1 MTTATKAR
9 RTVRQR
15 PKGPIDP
22 AMGERVRAL
31 RTARNMTQAELAG
44 SDFTKGFV
52 SLVESGRTRMSIR
65 AAAIFA
71 SRLGIGVGDLVAY
84 GQPGA
89 GSTAELQLLQAEA
102 HLGAGRLTE
111 ALEVAD
117 ALRRKMDGAG
127 RARLA
132 RLRGRALVELGR
144 PKEALIDLDDALR
157 RFRAA
162 GQRDLAARTLFDL
175 AWAHAAAEAHG
186 EALNLALQ
194 CEHALTAGDIVDRT
208 LELKVLAFLAG
219 SFVLVGDLT
228 AADLRSERA
237 RALAEDVTD
246 PRTLADLYENLTT
259 TRQRQGDLDAA
270 LVYARRAVAAYEDL
284 GRIRDVGSTWNTL
297 GWVYIQRG
305 QGSRAME
312 ALARAEQIAREN
324 RDVRLMGYVLQ
335 SRAELELARD
345 DPAAAIT
352 LAEQSIALEGV
363 SARCRAL
370 SRLVRARALA
380 RTNAAPAAV
389 RSAFSQAAQALEPFG
404 DRVAARAYTA
414 EFEALNERGLHREAS
429 RAAKRALEL
438 LRPLLT

>member
-1 MTTATKAR
+1 MTTATKTR
-9 RTVRQR
+9 HTVRQR
-15 PKGPIDP
+15 AKGPVDP
-22 AMGERVRAL
+22 TMGQRVRAL
-31 RTARNMTQAELAG
+31 RTARKMTQAELAG

-71 SRLGIGVGDLVAY
+71 SRLGVGVGDLVAS
-84 GQPGA
+84 GQPGV
-89 GSTAELQLLQAEA
+89 GSVAELQLLQAEA
-102 HLGAGRLTE
+102 HLGAGRFGE
-111 ALEVAD
+111 AVEAAD
-117 ALRRKMDGAG
+117 ALQRKIQGPD

-144 PKEALIDLDDALR
+144 PKEAVIDLDDALR

-175 AWAHAAAEAHG
+175 SWAHAAAEAHG

-194 CEHALTAGDIVDRT
+194 CEHALAAGDVVDRT
-208 LELKVLAFLAG
+208 LELKVLAFLAA
-219 SFVLVGDLT
+219 SFALVGDFT

-237 RALAEDVTD
+237 RAIAEDVTD
-246 PRTLADLYENLTT
+246 SRTLADLYESLTV
-259 TRQRQGDLDAA
+259 TRHRQGDLDAA
-270 LVYARRAVAAYEDL
+270 LTYARRAVAAYEDL
-284 GRIRDVGSTWNTL
+284 GRSADVGSSWNTL

-305 QGSRAME
+305 QGSRATE

-324 RDVRLMGYVLQ
+324 GDVRLMGYVLQ
-335 SRAELELARD
+335 SRAELELAHD
-345 DPAAAIT
+345 DPDAAI
-352 LAEQSIALEGV
+352 AFADQSIALDGV

-380 RTNAAPAAV
+380 RTTAAPVAV
-389 RSAFSQAAQALEPFG
+389 RTAFSQAARALEPFG

-414 EFEALNERGLHREAS
+414 EFEALNERGLHRDAS